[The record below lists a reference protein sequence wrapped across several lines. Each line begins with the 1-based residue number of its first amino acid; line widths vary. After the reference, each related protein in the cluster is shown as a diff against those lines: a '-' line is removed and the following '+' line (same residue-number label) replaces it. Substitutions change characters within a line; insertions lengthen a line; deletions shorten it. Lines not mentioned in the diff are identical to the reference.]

1 MPRYRDALPRPSD
14 GLFVT
19 DGGLE
24 TVLIFHEG
32 FELPQFAAF
41 VLLDSEEGQ
50 AALARYY
57 RAYADVARDLGLGL
71 LLESMTYR
79 ASEDWGRKLGLGPD
93 RIADANSHGIRFL
106 ETIREEYDDVINRVV
121 ISGCMGPRF
130 SGYHA
135 DERMTVDESAAYH
148 RSQIATLARTEADL
162 VSAYTLPYADEGAG
176 IALAARGEA
185 MPVVISFTVETDG
198 RLPSGETLREAVEHV
213 DEVSAGTPAWY
224 MVNCAHPTH
233 FVDVL
238 DTGAWTDRIRAVRAN
253 ASAKSHAELDES
265 PTLDEGDREELAR
278 CHLELAD
285 RLRKLTVVGGCCG
298 TDHRHVARICRTL
311 SGTQPDEETKT

>member
-1 MPRYRDALPRPSD
+1 MARYRDAMPLTSD

-32 FELPQFAAF
+32 LELPEFAAF
-41 VLLDSEEGQ
+41 VLLDSDEGR

-57 RAYADVARDLGLGL
+57 RAYAAIARDRGLGL

-79 ASEDWGRKLGLGPD
+79 ASEDWGDRLGLGPD
-93 RIADANSHGIRFL
+93 RIADANRRGIRFL
-106 ETIREEYDDVINRVV
+106 EGIRDEYDDVIDRIV

-135 DERMTVDESAAYH
+135 DERMTADESAAYH
-148 RSQIATLARTEADL
+148 RPQIATFAETEADL
-162 VSAYTLPYADEGAG
+162 VSAYTLPYADEGIG
-176 IALAARGEA
+176 IAMAAREVG
-185 MPVVISFTVETDG
+185 MPAVISFTVETDG
-198 RLPSGETLREAVEHV
+198 CLPSGETLREAIERV
-213 DEVSAGTPAWY
+213 DEVSDGSPAYY

-238 DTGAWTDRIRAVRAN
+238 DGGAWTDRIRAVRAN
-253 ASAKSHAELDES
+253 ASAKSHAQLDES
-265 PTLDEGDREELAR
+265 PTLDEGDPEELAR
-278 CHLELAD
+278 GHLELAA
-285 RLRKLTVVGGCCG
+285 RLRNLKVVGGCCG
-298 TDHRHVARICRTL
+298 TDHRHVDRICRTL
-311 SGTQPDEETKT
+311 AVRD